1 MTDSY
6 EEVTAAFAD
15 LTDRVF
21 EYAGVWRDAIARN
34 AAGTYRA
41 DDFLV
46 DAQTLCGMG
55 VRDMVRA
62 VSAVLAVSAP
72 RESEKGPGA
81 PPGRAPAG

>member
-1 MTDSY
+1 MTNSY
-6 EEVTAAFAD
+6 EDITAAFAD
-15 LTDRVF
+15 LTDRLS

-55 VRDMVRA
+55 VRDMVRVA
-62 VSAVLAVSAP
+62 SAVLAVSAP
-72 RESEKGPGA
+72 RESDKGPGP
-81 PPGRAPAG
+81 PPGAGSAG